1 MMNKE
6 AVAHNMKLIRSLT
19 GKSMQDFGT
28 LVGAT
33 KDQIASYENARAL
46 PQKPT
51 ILRILEIAGITE
63 NEFLTNPITKEEI
76 VKEMFANI
84 TVNANDLSAIAG
96 DQVVELRK
104 VIEAMQSTIN
114 AQSRVIEMQTKM
126 LEQFASLAS

>member
-1 MMNKE
+1 MTNKD
-6 AVAHNMKLIRSLT
+6 AVAQNMKLIRSLT
-19 GKSMQDFGT
+19 SKSMNDFGT

-33 KDQIASYENARAL
+33 KDQIASYENGRAL

-51 ILRILEIAGITE
+51 ILRVCEIAGITE

-84 TVNANDLSAIAG
+84 TVNATDLTSITG

-126 LEQFASLAS
+126 LEQFSSLAS